1 MRSREKHD
9 HLSSSFTDLMSS
21 LVVIFI
27 LLFLAFVHEQ
37 EGRQES
43 IKDKLLA
50 ELQQQLK
57 EANLDQQNIKKD
69 GDAVVIIVPEGLMNF
84 ETGKS
89 DLKEGGRAFLQRYI
103 PPISKMLVNDF
114 QNDVDSLIVEGYTD
128 RQRAAGSS
136 EEQGEAQNLI
146 LSQERSMKV
155 VEESLNDLTGPDK
168 VREREFFLDRLSAS
182 GRGEQQAIH
191 EAGPENNPN
200 LRRVIFRIRVRST
213 ALQDAAQEIKA
224 DLHK

>member
-1 MRSREKHD
+1 
-9 HLSSSFTDLMSS
+9 MSS

-43 IKDKLLA
+43 IKNKLLA

-57 EANLDQQNIKKD
+57 DANLDTQNIKKE

-89 DLKEGGRAFLQRYI
+89 DLKDGGKSFLKRYI
-103 PPISKMLVNDF
+103 PPISHVLVHDF
-114 QNDVDSLIVEGYTD
+114 RDDIDSLIVEGYTD
-128 RQRAAGSS
+128 RQRATGLT
-136 EEQGEAQNLI
+136 EEEGESRNLE

-155 VEESLNDLTGPDK
+155 VEAALQDLDSPAQ
-168 VREREFFLDRLSAS
+168 VEERQFFLDRLSAS
-182 GRGEQQAIH
+182 GRGEQQAIR
-191 EAGPENNPN
+191 EGGPENNPN

-213 ALQDAAQEIKA
+213 ALHDAAVEIKA
-224 DLHK
+224 DLSR